1 LHDWPPCLALPVYL
15 PEHFTESRLDEL
27 HDIIRQHPFGM
38 LVTRRDSGL
47 DADHLPFELDAARGP
62 FGTLLAHIAR
72 DNPLSTAVSQSADAM
87 VVFRGPDGY
96 ISPNWYP
103 SKQETQRHVPT
114 WNYEVVHA
122 HGRLRIVDDERFVR
136 GVVAR
141 LTRRHEAA
149 EPHPWKMSDAPADYL
164 DAMLQRIVGIEVEI
178 TRLEGK
184 RKLGQNRERR
194 DVDGAIEALRERGSM
209 ALASAMERARG
220 GATSRPKTGN

>member
-1 LHDWPPCLALPVYL
+1 MYL

-27 HDIIRQHPFGM
+27 HEIIRVHPFGM
-38 LVTRRDSGL
+38 LVTRRNHGL
-47 DADHLPFELDAARGP
+47 DADHLPFELDAVRGP
-62 FGTLLAHIAR
+62 CGTLLAHIAR
-72 DNPLSTAVSQSADAM
+72 DNPLPAEVVQGAEAM

-103 SKQETQRHVPT
+103 SKQKTQRHVPT

-122 HGRLRIVDDERFVR
+122 HGHLRIVDDERFVR

-149 EPHPWKMSDAPADYL
+149 ESHPWKMSDAPADYL
-164 DAMLQRIVGIEVEI
+164 DAMLQRIVGLEVEI

-184 RKLGQNRERR
+184 RKLGQNREGC
-194 DVDGAIEALRERGSM
+194 DVDGVIDALRERGSSE
-209 ALASAMERARG
+209 LASAMERAR
-220 GATSRPKTGN
+220 R